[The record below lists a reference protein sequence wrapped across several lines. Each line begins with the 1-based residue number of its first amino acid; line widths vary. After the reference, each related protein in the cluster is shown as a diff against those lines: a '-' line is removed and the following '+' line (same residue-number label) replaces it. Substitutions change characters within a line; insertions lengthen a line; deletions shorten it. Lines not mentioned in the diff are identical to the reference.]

1 MPANVENGR
10 NLSAVVAEL
19 KEESKEF
26 VSTRLSMLRAEMNQ
40 KLSAWKAAAPILV
53 IGLVLLATAWLLLT
67 AAIVSA
73 IYVAFQG
80 NPWAACLAFAIT
92 FAIYAGLGGLVA
104 YLAVRNM
111 QESGIMPKRTLRV
124 LKDDQVWI
132 ANEARVQL

>member
-1 MPANVENGR
+1 MPANSENGR

-40 KLSAWKAAAPILV
+40 KLSAWKSAAPMLV
-53 IGLVLLATAWLLLT
+53 IGLVLLGTSWLLLT
-67 AAIVSA
+67 AVIVSA

-80 NPWAACLAFAIT
+80 NPWAMCLAFAIT
-92 FAIYAGLGGLVA
+92 FVLYAAFGAIAA
-104 YLAVRNM
+104 YLAIRNM
-111 QESGIMPKRTLRV
+111 QESGIIPKRTLRV